1 MAVEI
6 QEPNDLPPNTI
17 TDDNADRYE
26 ILVYEQSAD
35 VAGIKRLA
43 IAGWKNYLQFNTHKV
58 NNVASYVGIPST
70 FPWDLPQD
78 LDYHDYG
85 TPLSDQVKNI
95 ADKLGVNTESQT
107 GFPTILPRIETLEN
121 QVQTTDTGLLDRMT
135 SAEGDINNLDT
146 RVDSLAE
153 EIGGSGGS
161 GSTLTGRIE
170 ALETSVGNTTSPE
183 SGLLA
188 DVTAINDKIG
198 TDTITGTITSNIS
211 TLNTDVNTLKET
223 VDGDGTTT
231 NPGLTNRVTTLETT
245 VGDSTNGLVKDVDDL
260 QQQVS
265 DIASNVY
272 RFVGNIT
279 GVDDPETGV
288 YVDNN
293 PQVTTFDELK
303 NGNVFNIEP
312 QGTATTIIIQGI
324 TYDANENI
332 VWVTPEGGTA
342 HFDKLGPNI
351 DVDTINNL
359 KTRVDA
365 LETTVGDSSS
375 GLVKDVADLK
385 TTVGDTSSGLV
396 KTVNDMLWTV
406 TADASWTSASIPN
419 GIYQC
424 SSVIQAAGSTT
435 LTTFIIVFNGGS
447 IGISTPIDISSNF
460 ADYWVLDG
468 TGKLKIKSETPTRI
482 LSIHKIGEL

>member
-6 QEPNDLPPNTI
+6 QEPNDLPQNAI
-17 TDDNADRYE
+17 TDDNAYRYE

-43 IAGWKNYLQFNTHKV
+43 IAGWKDYLQFNTHKV
-58 NNVASYVGIPST
+58 NNVANYLGIPSDY
-70 FPWDLPQD
+70 PWDSDTDVP
-78 LDYHDYG
+78 YPG
-85 TPLSDQVKNI
+85 TTVTNQINAL
-95 ADKLGVNTESQT
+95 ATKLGISQEPGT
-107 GFPTILPRIETLEN
+107 FDPLYPRFQTLEN
-121 QVQTTDTGLLDRMT
+121 QVQESDTGLLDRMT
-135 SAEGDINNLDT
+135 SAEGDINDLDT
-146 RVDSLAE
+146 RIDSLAE

-188 DVTAINDKIG
+188 DVTAITDKIG
-198 TDTITGTITSNIS
+198 TDTITGSITNNIS

-223 VDGDGTTT
+223 VDGDGT

-245 VGDSTNGLVKDVDDL
+245 VGDSTDGLVKDVGDL

-279 GVDDPETGV
+279 GVDDPDTTATITVDGV
-288 YVDNN
+288 VMSLDS
-293 PQVTTFDELK
+293 LK

-351 DVDTINNL
+351 DVARIKAVED
-359 KTRVDA
+359 RVDA
-365 LETTVGDSSS
+365 LETTVDGDGTTTGLTAKVAALETTVGDASS
-375 GLVKDVADLK
+375 GLVKQ
-385 TTVGDTSSGLV
+385 
-396 KTVNDMLWTV
+396 VNSMLWTE
-406 TADASWTSASIPN
+406 TADASWTSANIPN

-424 SSVIQAAGSTT
+424 SSVIQPPTAAPVLNS
-435 LTTFIIVFNGGS
+435 FIVS
-447 IGISTPIDISSNF
+447 IRDGTMNVGQIDISGNF
-460 ADYWVLDG
+460 GDYWEMDG
-468 TGKLKIKSETPTRI
+468 TGTLKIKSGTPTRT
-482 LSIHKIGEL
+482 LSIHKIGEV